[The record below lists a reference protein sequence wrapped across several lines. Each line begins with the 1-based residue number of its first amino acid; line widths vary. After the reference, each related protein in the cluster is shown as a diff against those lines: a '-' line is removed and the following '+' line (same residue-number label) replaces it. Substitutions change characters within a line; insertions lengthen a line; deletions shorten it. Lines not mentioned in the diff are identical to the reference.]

1 MTAFAWREDE
11 AGDLCER
18 AWLFHRE
25 SGGPL
30 IGFGVR
36 GAFAWDL
43 AGEDPDAAVW
53 ATPRFDV
60 PSLAL
65 RNATVGEIVLAA
77 QRTITGS
84 TPDVVEFDLAVQAG
98 MRGDRELAEQ
108 HWRACLAC
116 DEMTAHYG
124 LGYTLIE
131 LGRPREAFGHLAMYT
146 EICPRNAW
154 AWAFRGRAAHRM
166 GETAEAR
173 LAYQAA
179 RGYEAAGST
188 ETNAAIW
195 LAELDAETADHPGAT
210 VTTILPR
217 PPATVTPRFTE
228 ALEYARAHHADQ
240 RRKGTTIPYLA
251 HLLAVSA
258 IVLEHGGSETA
269 AIAALLHD
277 VVEDGGGERALA
289 EIGSGSGPRSPRSSP
304 AAATRRRSTRR
315 TGRCASTR
323 YLAHLEV
330 AEPDVLLVSG
340 ADKLHN
346 ARSILSDLREHGDE
360 LWERFNRG
368 AREQLW
374 YYGALRDAFLR
385 RLPGRLADELDRT
398 VREIERRIDAEDR
411 VAWLG
416 LPCEFWSTGVG
427 ESGAFIDWPG
437 CPLVVENTEAGPQ
450 VRAHVGSG
458 GWFDEETDL
467 EDEIDVELDGLRL
480 EYTEPHE
487 RAWLIGDDHGNLRD
501 ACRRVAALAPLV
513 TEQLREAGELDPP
526 VTSYQERLEEGPW

>member
-1 MTAFAWREDE
+1 M
-11 AGDLCER
+11 
-18 AWLFHRE
+18 
-25 SGGPL
+25 
-30 IGFGVR
+30 
-36 GAFAWDL
+36 
-43 AGEDPDAAVW
+43 W

-65 RNATVGEIVLAA
+65 RNASVGEIVLAA

-98 MRGDRELAEQ
+98 MRGDREQAEQ

-179 RGYEAAGST
+179 LGYEAAGST

-195 LAELDAETADHPGAT
+195 LAELDAETADNTGAT
-210 VTTILPR
+210 VTTILPQ
-217 PPATVTPRFTE
+217 PPATVTARFTE

-289 EIGSGSGPRSPRSSP
+289 EIGERFGPEVAAIVAGCSDTTAKHKEDWTLAQARATSRISRWPSRTSCSSPAPTSSTTRARSSRTCASTATRSGSGSTAARASSSGTTERCATPSCVGCPAGWPTSWTAPCARSN
-304 AAATRRRSTRR
+304 AASTRR
-315 TGRCASTR
+315 TASPGSGCPASSGRS
-323 YLAHLEV
+323 
-330 AEPDVLLVSG
+330 SG
-340 ADKLHN
+340 
-346 ARSILSDLREHGDE
+346 
-360 LWERFNRG
+360 
-368 AREQLW
+368 
-374 YYGALRDAFLR
+374 
-385 RLPGRLADELDRT
+385 
-398 VREIERRIDAEDR
+398 
-411 VAWLG
+411 
-416 LPCEFWSTGVG
+416 G

-467 EDEIDVELDGLRL
+467 EAEIDVELDGLRL
-480 EYTEPHE
+480 EYREPHE
-487 RAWLIGDDHGNLRD
+487 RAWLISDDHGNLRD

-513 TEQLREAGELDPP
+513 TEQLREAGDLDPP
-526 VTSYQERLEEGPW
+526 VTSYEERVEQGPWR